1 MPGTVVRATHE
12 DSIRIQDKGSG
23 ALTIPAFA
31 VLALDK
37 LLRHCLG
44 AGITL
49 RLDVVEE
56 PGTRQSGW
64 QAFLAS
70 GERGKWAYT
79 PWGAM
84 VNLAEEIPGVQQ
96 P

>member
-37 LLRHCLG
+37 VLRHCLG
-44 AGITL
+44 VGVTL

-56 PGTRQSGW
+56 SATRQKGW
-64 QAFLAS
+64 QAVLAT
-70 GERGKWAYT
+70 GERSKWAYT
-79 PWGAM
+79 PWGAL
-84 VNLAEEIPGVQQ
+84 VNLADEIAGEQS
-96 P
+96 